1 MCTGEQ
7 ASTWKK
13 QWFQFNKIE
22 ERHMLTDEQGSSWA
36 KSNEHKPKS
45 CSSVDMNFL
54 PFFWNHGFL
63 ASISPLPFCWIV
75 SSLYFVNIS
84 FPFYWNEF
92 IAFFQLNA
100 WSSGGVYFLAL
111 RWIESRCFLSAR
123 SSFVGEYVFSSILL
137 NWVHGFRSVRS
148 FFVRISF
155 VLCWMIKFMAFI
167 N

>member
-1 MCTGEQ
+1 MCTSEQ

-22 ERHMLTDEQGSSWA
+22 ENT
-36 KSNEHKPKS
+36 
-45 CSSVDMNFL
+45 CSRTNKVLAGQKAMNTSQNLVRPWTWIFFHSFEFMAFL
-54 PFFWNHGFL
+54 RAFRLFHS
-63 ASISPLPFCWIV
+63 AVV

-123 SSFVGEYVFSSILL
+123 SSFIGEYVFSSILL
-137 NWVHGFRSVRS
+137 NWVHGFLSVRS

-155 VLCWMIKFMAFI
+155 VLCWMIKFMDFI